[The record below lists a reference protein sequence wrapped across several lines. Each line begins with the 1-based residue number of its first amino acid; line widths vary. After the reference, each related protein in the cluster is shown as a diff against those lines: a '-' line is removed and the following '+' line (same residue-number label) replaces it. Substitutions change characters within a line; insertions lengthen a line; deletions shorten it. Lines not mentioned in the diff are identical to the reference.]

1 MYLPQVENNP
11 DAAGAYVPLIGSLRA
26 SGLPVPQ
33 IMHLFAFKPEATQH
47 LQHFTQAVMRGPSP
61 LTPAFRELIAA
72 FVSSRNRCRFC
83 TGSHV
88 AVAAKLSADPSVVD
102 AVVANYRAAPIEER
116 EKALLAYL
124 EGLTAEPTSASEA
137 EVEKL
142 RQAGWS
148 DEAIYDAVTVC
159 AIQLLQSL
167 GGRQR
172 RAGHARRSV
181 REIGREAGAARLR
194 GRLAGWRGARRLAG
208 TGFPSPSGMLC
219 CCGPSRRAT

>member
-1 MYLPQVENNP
+1 MRPMFLSEVERSAP
-11 DAAGAYVPLIGSLRA
+11 SGDFASPIRELRTA
-26 SGLPVPQ
+26 GLPVPQ

-159 AIQLLQSL
+159 ALFNYYNRWVEGS
-167 GGRQR
+167 G
-172 RAGHARRSV
+172 V
-181 REIGREAGAARLR
+181 RDMPAEAYEKSGE
-194 GRLAGWRGARRLAG
+194 RLARQGYVGASPDGVARGV
-208 TGFPSPSGMLC
+208 
-219 CCGPSRRAT
+219 

>member
-1 MYLPQVENNP
+1 MKPMYLPQVENNP

-159 AIQLLQSL
+159 ALFNYYNRWVEGS
-167 GGRQR
+167 G
-172 RAGHARRSV
+172 V
-181 REIGREAGAARLR
+181 RDMPAEAYEKSGE
-194 GRLAGWRGARRLAG
+194 RLARQGYVGASPDGVARGV
-208 TGFPSPSGMLC
+208 
-219 CCGPSRRAT
+219 